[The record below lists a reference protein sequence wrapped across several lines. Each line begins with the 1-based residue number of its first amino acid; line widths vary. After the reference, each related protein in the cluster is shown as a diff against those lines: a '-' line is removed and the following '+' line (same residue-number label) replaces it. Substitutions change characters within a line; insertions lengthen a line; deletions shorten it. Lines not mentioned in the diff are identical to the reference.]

1 MIYEKTS
8 SSDLEYMQW
17 YYSVSELLQFM
28 YEFKTY
34 EDKKWIEVQIV
45 EKISYIINEV
55 NLYAISTSK

>member
-45 EKISYIINEV
+45 EEISYIINEV